1 MTSDPPGRRTEQP
14 AGALAEEE
22 RLWELRSG
30 LARNPALP
38 ASLVEQLT
46 ALGDASVWLE
56 LADRDDLSGDQ
67 VRLLARRGDAQVVTR
82 LLSRALLQPEK
93 VDRFDPP
100 VVIAMAD
107 IAAIPDDW
115 AWRLAA
121 SPDPAIRGALAATT
135 HLPADIVAALA
146 DDPDLEV
153 VAEAARSPKISD
165 TLAERLATHP
175 HLSVRRALACNEH
188 APSDLLVALAERR
201 APAAQLCPAC
211 DGSGHWLAE
220 HWSCDGRHHDAL
232 HDLDYALTLNPR
244 TPAETVSRFTAHPSI
259 HVRWRLAVR
268 TDLPQDAYRALAQ
281 DPTPGIRGDVAANPA
296 IDEALIRAM
305 AGDPTYDV
313 RRRLA
318 HNPAVP
324 LDVLAELAASAKIGP
339 TLLPRIAAATPA
351 EISELAASRVPAVRM
366 LLAARHDLPSQI
378 IDQLASD
385 HDAKVLTSLA
395 TNPALS
401 EAQLR
406 TMVAA
411 HGPRVAAKAAGSP
424 SCPPDLLIQ
433 LAQQTPP
440 VHRALR
446 RIAAHPNAPAEA
458 LLACLADEQARR
470 IAASHPALPAQTI
483 IQLLTDA
490 NTSVAAAAAANPSL
504 PEEVMHDLAASDD
517 GSTGTG

>member
-22 RLWELRSG
+22 SLWELRSG
-30 LARNPALP
+30 LARSPALP

-67 VRLLARRGDAQVVTR
+67 IRLLARRGDAQVVIR
-82 LLSRALLQPEK
+82 LLSRGLLPPDE

-100 VVIAMAD
+100 VVIALAD
-107 IAAIPDDW
+107 IAAIPEDW

-135 HLPADIVAALA
+135 HLPADVVAALA

-153 VAEAARSPKISD
+153 VAEAARSPRISD

-188 APSDLLVALAERR
+188 APSHLLVALAERR
-201 APAAQLCPAC
+201 TPPATLCPAC

-220 HWSCDGRHHDAL
+220 HWSCDGKHQDAL

-268 TDLPQDAYRALAQ
+268 TDLPQDAYWALAQ
-281 DPTPGIRGDVAANPA
+281 DPTPGIRSDVAANPA

-305 AGDPTYDV
+305 AGDTTYDV

-351 EISELAASRVPAVRM
+351 EISELAASTVPAVRM

-378 IDQLASD
+378 IDQLADD

-411 HGPRVAAKAAGSP
+411 HGPRVAAKVAGNP

-440 VHRALR
+440 VQKALR
-446 RIAAHPNAPAEA
+446 RIAEHPNAPAEA

-490 NTSVAAAAAANPSL
+490 NTSVAAAAATNPSL
-504 PEEVMHDLAASDD
+504 PEAVMHDLAASDD
-517 GSTGTG
+517 GSTAPC